1 MNNQILNTSS
11 TLLFSVIMLAVIFS
25 LLTTNNYRQSNR
37 QVLEQSTEYPSLSY
51 VDLYQIL
58 RGEGMTDNVVLID
71 LRPAED
77 FKKSHLPNAINIPSE
92 ELLNRKHRRT
102 LRTKKNLLLYAG
114 SEHIAVAAQT
124 ILLAKGMDNVKAIPG
139 NHHGIKEHILDGF
152 DPSRAYFHEDKA
164 RWDHQRFMPLGT
176 VAR

>member
-11 TLLFSVIMLAVIFS
+11 TLFFSVIMLAVIFS
-25 LLTTNNYRQSNR
+25 LLTTKKYGQSNR
-37 QVLEQSTEYPSLSY
+37 QVAEQSTEYPSMSY
-51 VDLYQIL
+51 IDLYHIL
-58 RGEGMTDNVVLID
+58 MNEGMADNVVLID
-71 LRPAED
+71 LRSAEA
-77 FKKSHLPNAINIPSE
+77 FEKGHLPNAVNIPSE
-92 ELLNRKHRRT
+92 ELLNRQYRKV

-124 ILLAKGMDNVKAIPG
+124 ILLAKGMDNVQAVPG
-139 NHHGIKEHILDGF
+139 NYQSITKYLLDGF
-152 DPSRAYFHEDKA
+152 DPSRAYYHEDKA